1 MISIRTAIVEDL
13 PTLLDFEQ
21 ALIKAERPFEPTF
34 KEGEIHYYDIKKMI
48 EVDDVEVLVAE
59 ENEELIASG
68 YARIMVSQPYFKFD
82 KLAYLGFMYTRPTH
96 RGKGVNK
103 QIIESLFQWIKEKGI
118 EEVRLDVFDD
128 NIGAIKAYEKVGFK
142 GHLLKMRMSL

>member
-1 MISIRTAIVEDL
+1 MISVRTAILEDL

-48 EVDDVEVLVAE
+48 EANDVEVMVAE
-59 ENEELIASG
+59 ENGELVASG
-68 YARIMVSQPYFKFD
+68 YARVLKPQDYFKFE
-82 KLAYLGFMYTRPTH
+82 KFAYLGFMYTKPTH

-103 QIIESLFQWIKEKGI
+103 QIIDSLFKWVKERGI
-118 EEVRLDVFDD
+118 EEIRLDVFDD

-142 GHLLKMRMSL
+142 RHLLKMRMSL